1 MTINLFR
8 DKKYS
13 VIDIGLI
20 KWSCILFGMVLGAYF
35 SDYTLRYFWL
45 FIIVALVLAIKPVV
59 TYFKEL

>member
-1 MTINLFR
+1 MKLFR

-20 KWSCILFGMVLGAYF
+20 KWSCILFGMILGAYLSEF
-35 SDYTLRYFWL
+35 TLRYIWL
-45 FIIVALVLAIKPVV
+45 FIIAAVILAIKPIV

>member
-1 MTINLFR
+1 MNLFR
-8 DKKYS
+8 DQKYS

-20 KWSCILFGMVLGAYF
+20 KWSCILFGMVIGAYF
-35 SDYTLRYFWL
+35 SEFTLRYVWL